1 MAITTISKSV
11 SARLRTTK
19 PDSPSAGLDPAR
31 LTEKVSSTTCQIFN
45 PPKLD
50 KNGKLTA
57 GRALKG
63 SCPITWAWKDGE
75 PALRFCHGKGKPG
88 RIIPVA
94 DVYEDGKLRYTAAED
109 AMQKAGKLCATW
121 REKRQGVERDEK
133 GMSPQF
139 SARALEMSDTLTE
152 YALGRV
158 KSRRAPQ
165 RRRSRQR

>member
-11 SARLRTTK
+11 SARLSTTK
-19 PDSPSAGLDPAR
+19 PASPSAGLDPAR

-88 RIIPVA
+88 RIIPVT
-94 DVYEDGKLRYTAAED
+94 DAED

-133 GMSPQF
+133 GLSPQF
-139 SARALEMSDTLTE
+139 AVRALEMSDTLTE
-152 YALGRV
+152 YTLGRV

>member
-19 PDSPSAGLDPAR
+19 PDSPSAGLDPER

-94 DVYEDGKLRYTAAED
+94 DAED

-139 SARALEMSDTLTE
+139 AVRALEMSDTLTE
-152 YALGRV
+152 YTLGRV

-165 RRRSRQR
+165 RRRPRQR

>member
-11 SARLRTTK
+11 SARLSTTK
-19 PDSPSAGLDPAR
+19 PASPSAGLDPAR
-31 LTEKVSSTTCQIFN
+31 LTEKVSSKTCQIFD

-88 RIIPVA
+88 RIIPVT
-94 DVYEDGKLRYTAAED
+94 DAED
-109 AMQKAGKLCATW
+109 AMQKAWKLCATW

-139 SARALEMSDTLTE
+139 SVRALEMSDTLTE
-152 YALGRV
+152 YTLGRV

-165 RRRSRQR
+165 RRRPRQR

>member
-1 MAITTISKSV
+1 MAITTISKAV
-11 SARLRTTK
+11 SARLSTTK
-19 PDSPSAGLDPAR
+19 PSSPSAGLDPER

-94 DVYEDGKLRYTAAED
+94 DAED

-139 SARALEMSDTLTE
+139 AVRALEMSDTLTE
-152 YALGRV
+152 YTLGRV

-165 RRRSRQR
+165 RRRPRQR